1 MSETPPEV
9 PPTQSQ
15 GLDMNTLIAALKH
28 MVREEVQNAL
38 KKSDEGSNHDGSD
51 RDDRE
56 EDKEKNENDKIEN
69 AAISALTK
77 KMDKLQ
83 DLVKGSTS
91 TNDYDLD
98 SMKIKGMKKLP
109 PKFSMPDM

>member
-1 MSETPPEV
+1 MSATPPEV
-9 PPTQSQ
+9 PSTQVQ
-15 GLDMNTLIAALKH
+15 GLDMNALIAAIKD

-38 KKSDEGSNHDGSD
+38 KKGDENSNHDGSD

-56 EDKEKNENDKIEN
+56 EDEEKNDKMEN
-69 AAISALTK
+69 AAISALSK

-98 SMKIKGMKKLP
+98 SMGIKGMKKLP
-109 PKFSMPDM
+109 PKFLMPDM

>member
-1 MSETPPEV
+1 MSATPPEV
-9 PPTQSQ
+9 PPTQGQ
-15 GLDMNTLIAALKH
+15 GLDMNALIAAIKD

-38 KKSDEGSNHDGSD
+38 KKSDENSNHDGSD
-51 RDDRE
+51 RDDWE
-56 EDKEKNENDKIEN
+56 EDKEKNDKMEN

-91 TNDYDLD
+91 VNDYDLD
-98 SMKIKGMKKLP
+98 SMGIKGMKKLP
-109 PKFSMPDM
+109 PNS